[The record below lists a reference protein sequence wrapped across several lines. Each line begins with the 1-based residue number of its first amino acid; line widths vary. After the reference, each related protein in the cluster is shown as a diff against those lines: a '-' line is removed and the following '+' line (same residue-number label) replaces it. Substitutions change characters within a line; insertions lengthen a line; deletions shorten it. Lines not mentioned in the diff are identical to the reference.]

1 MMRWPFQGKARPRE
15 SFAVG
20 RYRLDGSIEGLGG
33 LIEFSPSEYAAIGRR
48 FVGEKNYN
56 ALPVSFLGRPWEV
69 MVQAVHGRICA
80 IAPYVLLANGRDADR
95 IMTATFRYCVEEL
108 GKPAEQQADFFRWRT
123 SDGSVMLRTEET
135 ADGFRIGLFLTS
147 SSIGNLQRL

>member
-1 MMRWPFQGKARPRE
+1 MMRWPFQDKAAPPE
-15 SFAVG
+15 TFAVG

-33 LIEFSPSEYAAIGRR
+33 LIEFSPSENAAMGRQ

-80 IAPYVLLANGRDADR
+80 IAPYLLAANRQDAER
-95 IMTATFRYCVEEL
+95 IATESFHYCAERL
-108 GKPAEQQADFFRWRT
+108 GKPAEQKSGIFRWRT
-123 SDGSVMLRTEET
+123 NDGSVMLRTEET
-135 ADGFRIGLFLTS
+135 ADGFRIG
-147 SSIGNLQRL
+147 